1 MCPQFQFFIQ
11 NVYIFIQ
18 NVYACFSP
26 TRDIDEP
33 HSHAA
38 VTSGSTDSVED
49 TTGFVATLEYLL
61 VEFSDGYL

>member
-18 NVYACFSP
+18 NVYSCFSS

-33 HSHAA
+33 HGHTA
-38 VTSGSTDSVED
+38 VTSGSTDTVD
-49 TTGFVATLEYLL
+49 TPGFVATLEFLP
-61 VEFSDGYL
+61 VEFRDCYL